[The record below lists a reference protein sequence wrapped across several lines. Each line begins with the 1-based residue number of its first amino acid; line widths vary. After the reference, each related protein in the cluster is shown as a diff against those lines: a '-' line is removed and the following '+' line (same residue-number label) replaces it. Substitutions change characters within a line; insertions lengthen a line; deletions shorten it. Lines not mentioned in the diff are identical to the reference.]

1 MNRYKAT
8 TILIVVTLGFL
19 ICFPF
24 QSTFW
29 GGLLSSG
36 FCAAMIGGF
45 ADWYGVTALF
55 RKPLGVPYR
64 TEVIAKN
71 RENIFNSLSKMVS
84 EELLSKAFLKEL
96 IGEYDTSRLLIKHVL
111 DGNYDIGAEKIVK
124 VMLTDFV
131 SGLDSDAAGNTLSSA
146 AVQSLSQLKL
156 SGILIS
162 AAELSMKN
170 GYDDK
175 IVDFI
180 IDKSIFIMDT
190 DDFYTMLLEMV
201 NRIKA
206 SYESGHKRRALV
218 NTVILDVF
226 LQLSSESLTSV
237 IKTKAVEYLRSLKD
251 TSNINRLKFKQ
262 WIYTK
267 FEEFKASPD
276 NQSKFEAWITG
287 HFNYSKTN
295 EYITRLILGLK
306 KNFIENQEGTEKTS
320 EYLHILFDDIGYRFR
335 NDLEWQKNVD
345 EQFKLFLYKVID
357 GVHESIEIMVRDNL
371 NKYTDKMLID
381 LIESKAGNDLQLIR
395 INGSVVGGLVGMLIF
410 LLTSWIK

>member
-180 IDKSIFIMDT
+180 IDKWTLMTFT
-190 DDFYTMLLEMV
+190 
-201 NRIKA
+201 
-206 SYESGHKRRALV
+206 
-218 NTVILDVF
+218 
-226 LQLSSESLTSV
+226 QCC
-237 IKTKAVEYLRSLKD
+237 LK
-251 TSNINRLKFKQ
+251 
-262 WIYTK
+262 W
-267 FEEFKASPD
+267 
-276 NQSKFEAWITG
+276 
-287 HFNYSKTN
+287 
-295 EYITRLILGLK
+295 
-306 KNFIENQEGTEKTS
+306 
-320 EYLHILFDDIGYRFR
+320 
-335 NDLEWQKNVD
+335 
-345 EQFKLFLYKVID
+345 
-357 GVHESIEIMVRDNL
+357 
-371 NKYTDKMLID
+371 
-381 LIESKAGNDLQLIR
+381 
-395 INGSVVGGLVGMLIF
+395 
-410 LLTSWIK
+410 